1 MDDIKGDSAQ
11 TCALLEA
18 VRSGDDQAAEQ
29 LLARSRPALHAF
41 VEAHFDPALRA
52 RLDPSDLVQEAQM
65 VVLRRLPDFLQR
77 RPMPFHLWVRKT
89 AYERLLNARRD
100 HRTARRAVGREDV
113 LPDRSSLLL
122 AGPLLASG
130 PTPSQQAE
138 ARELADRVSRAV
150 TELPEGDREILLLR
164 HADDLS
170 YAEIGELLAIT
181 PAAARKRYGRALLR
195 LRKVLTDHGLLE
207 SQP

>member
-1 MDDIKGDSAQ
+1 MDEVKGDSDQ
-11 TCALLEA
+11 TRALLEA
-18 VRSGDDQAAEQ
+18 ARSGDDQAAER
-29 LLARSRPALHAF
+29 LLARSRPSLHAF
-41 VEAHFDPALRA
+41 VEAHFDPVLRA
-52 RLDPSDLVQEAQM
+52 RLDPSDLVQEAQLA
-65 VVLRRLPDFLQR
+65 VLLRLPDFLQR

-89 AYERLLNARRD
+89 AYERLLNARRH
-100 HRTARRAVGREDV
+100 HRTARRAVGRDGA
-113 LPDRSSLLL
+113 LPDRSSLLV

-138 ARELADRVSRAV
+138 AREFADRVGRAV
-150 TELPEGDREILLLR
+150 AELPEGDREILLLR
-164 HADDLS
+164 HTDDLS
-170 YAEIGELLAIT
+170 YAEVGELLEIT